1 MASVVQPVR
10 RRSVRGVAAVAASVM
25 IVAFGQQPASAGKPV
40 PAAPAALPGTAVPGG
55 FASWAELYE
64 FQGRLN
70 AAAEQL
76 LAAGGAGTASI
87 VADPTSR
94 QLQVY
99 WYGQLPD
106 AVRAITAKLAV
117 PVRFGSARYPLSELV
132 AEATRLTADS
142 RLASVAPAPDGS
154 GLRMTLIRRE
164 LAAGQADLVATARVP
179 VSVSVGVRPTAT
191 AGRQADTAPFWGGSR
206 YIHGSNGCSSG
217 FSLSV
222 GDRPTDN
229 YAITAGHCGA
239 LFDPFTVP
247 GQPDPTGQMFGA
259 AACRDNLLLG
269 YTPQTVTPRIYT
281 GPFDS
286 LSSAQVVG
294 AAPDLV
300 GNMVQTGGA
309 SSGEH
314 FGIQVQSVDTFAAF
328 PGIPCAAVGPLTFA
342 AYPTSTCAAA
352 PGDSGGPVYTYSG
365 PDVVAR
371 GTITGGFVG
380 TASCPGVVPN
390 GSSSVYYAPLLRPA
404 GDPQRGSFQTY
415 SGVSIL
421 T

>member
-1 MASVVQPVR
+1 MGSRIVCR
-10 RRSVRGVAAVAASVM
+10 LLVAAVSAVTLAA
-25 IVAFGQQPASAGKPV
+25 ALPAT
-40 PAAPAALPGTAVPGG
+40 AAPAGAGAKPVLAGFQPAVPGG
-55 FASWAELYE
+55 FASWAALYAY
-64 FQGRLN
+64 QDRLN
-70 AAAEQL
+70 AAATGV
-76 LAAGGAGTASI
+76 LAAGGAGKASI
-87 VADPTSR
+87 VADPVSR

-99 WYGQLPD
+99 WYGQVPD
-106 AVRAITAKLAV
+106 AVRSATGKLDV

-132 AEATRLTADS
+132 AEARRLTADP

-154 GLRMTLIRRE
+154 GLRMTLVQRE

-179 VSVSVGVRPTAT
+179 VSVSVGPRPTTT

-206 YIHGSNGCSSG
+206 YIHGTSLCSSG
-217 FSLSV
+217 FSLRV
-222 GDRPTDN
+222 GDRPTNN

-247 GQPDPTGQMFGA
+247 GQSSPTGQMFGA

-269 YTPQTVTPRIYT
+269 YFSQVTPRIYT
-281 GPFDS
+281 GTFDS

-294 AAPDLV
+294 AAPDFV

-314 FGIQVQSVDTFAAF
+314 FGIQVQSVDTFGDF
-328 PGIPCAAVGPLTFA
+328 GVSGCASVGPLTLA
-342 AYPTSTCAAA
+342 SYPTSSCASA

-365 PDVVAR
+365 PDVVGR
-371 GTITGGFVG
+371 GTITGGFQG
-380 TASCPGVVPN
+380 TASCPGGFPN
-390 GSSSVYYAPLLRPA
+390 GSSSVFYAPLLRPA
-404 GDPQRGSFQTY
+404 GDPQNGSFQTY